1 MNAERPP
8 DTLAQF
14 TKVFAYRPHAI
25 VPYAVGWVGVVAI
38 AGFFL
43 WAFTRMEVLPF
54 ARAFFILSLPVALM
68 SAYTLYLWVVA
79 KTALLVVTE
88 HGLVY
93 SDRWVRRALL
103 WSEVAQITRFAIRS
117 KKGKGIALKLGIK
130 AIDNWQELLNLVR
143 ELSDAQIWV

>member
-14 TKVFAYRPHAI
+14 TKVFAYRPYAI

-143 ELSDAQIWV
+143 ELSDAQIVV

>member
-1 MNAERPP
+1 
-8 DTLAQF
+8 
-14 TKVFAYRPHAI
+14 
-25 VPYAVGWVGVVAI
+25 
-38 AGFFL
+38 
-43 WAFTRMEVLPF
+43 
-54 ARAFFILSLPVALM
+54 M
-68 SAYTLYLWVVA
+68 SAYTLYLWIVA

-130 AIDNWQELLNLVR
+130 AIDNWQELLNLAR
-143 ELSDAQIWV
+143 ELSDAQIVV

>member
-1 MNAERPP
+1 MNAERSP

-14 TKVFAYRPHAI
+14 TKVFAYRPNAF
-25 VPYAVGWVGVVAI
+25 VPYAVSWAAVVAM
-38 AGFFL
+38 ASFFL
-43 WAFTRMEVLPF
+43 WAFVRMEVLPF
-54 ARAFFILSLPVALM
+54 ARAFFVLSLPVALM
-68 SAYTLYLWVVA
+68 SAYTLYLWIVA

-103 WSEVAQITRFAIRS
+103 WSEVSQITHFSIQS

-130 AIDNWQELLNLVR
+130 GLDNWQELLNLAR
-143 ELSDAQIWV
+143 EFSDAQIWV